1 MARHH
6 VCEKSDHQC
15 QRLGEDAEELDERH
29 QWHRHFKPCGH
40 LGPKDILPIS
50 FRSGDVSYQERAQ
63 RQEESAGDIAR
74 EVDRNPTYISHVFR
88 AVTGETLFE
97 YITRLRMELAMKL
110 LRESSMKIQEI
121 AAETGYEEQSYFSQV
136 FKKYTGK
143 TAGSYR
149 KMMYKDE

>member
-1 MARHH
+1 MY
-6 VCEKSDHQC
+6 
-15 QRLGEDAEELDERH
+15 
-29 QWHRHFKPCGH
+29 
-40 LGPKDILPIS
+40 S
-50 FRSGDVSYQERAQ
+50 FVT
-63 RQEESAGDIAR
+63 SAGKGDKLIKASTLDQMLTILDFVVRRFQTAIAEQDGTAAQGMVGAVQKYIRRHLKENISLNDIAR
-74 EVDRNPTYISHVFR
+74 EVDHNPTYISHVFR

>member
-1 MARHH
+1 MRVQYPIAEQDGTAAQGMVGAVQKYIRRHLK
-6 VCEKSDHQC
+6 EN
-15 QRLGEDAEELDERH
+15 
-29 QWHRHFKPCGH
+29 
-40 LGPKDILPIS
+40 IS
-50 FRSGDVSYQERAQ
+50 LN
-63 RQEESAGDIAR
+63 DIAR

-143 TAGSYR
+143 SPTEYAREGMNAR
-149 KMMYKDE
+149 GG

>member
-1 MARHH
+1 MVGAVQKYIRRHLK
-6 VCEKSDHQC
+6 EN
-15 QRLGEDAEELDERH
+15 
-29 QWHRHFKPCGH
+29 
-40 LGPKDILPIS
+40 IS
-50 FRSGDVSYQERAQ
+50 LN
-63 RQEESAGDIAR
+63 DIAR

>member
-1 MARHH
+1 MY
-6 VCEKSDHQC
+6 
-15 QRLGEDAEELDERH
+15 
-29 QWHRHFKPCGH
+29 
-40 LGPKDILPIS
+40 S
-50 FRSGDVSYQERAQ
+50 FVT
-63 RQEESAGDIAR
+63 SAGKGYKLIKASTLDQMLTILDFVVRRFQKAIAEQDGTAAQGMVGAVQKYIRRHLKENISLNDIAR

>member
-1 MARHH
+1 MKNWDLLLPDFVVRRFQTAIAEQDGTAAQGMVGAVQKYIRRHLK
-6 VCEKSDHQC
+6 EN
-15 QRLGEDAEELDERH
+15 
-29 QWHRHFKPCGH
+29 
-40 LGPKDILPIS
+40 IS
-50 FRSGDVSYQERAQ
+50 LN
-63 RQEESAGDIAR
+63 DIAR